1 MSRQRSHF
9 INIADQHHPRP
20 LVYALYLSVSIPTLE
35 ERLSLRTSHPTL
47 ADPKLAMTVLRDMN
61 RQLSIPTPEGGEGF
75 DKIYTLD
82 ELLQP
87 ANGDWTEEDLERVLG
102 LIRSEG
108 QAETGPRRV
117 VENRPAGTNNLRGR
131 GYDPS
136 RGINGRERGDHHAY
150 SRGGY
155 GGGGYGRDGNGA
167 GYIPRQEDRSWRP
180 YPQPSHPQSTDY
192 RAERPAY
199 QPNPQAGQHRNT
211 GYRTERPYPQ
221 YNNTGGAR
229 PPIAM
234 TDGPRP
240 PQSES
245 RPI

>member
-1 MSRQRSHF
+1 MSSQRSHF

-75 DKIYTLD
+75 DRIYTLD
-82 ELLQP
+82 ESLQP
-87 ANGDWTEEDLERVLG
+87 ANGNWTEEDLERVLG
-102 LIRSEG
+102 LIGAKG
-108 QAETGPRRV
+108 QAETVPRRAM
-117 VENRPAGTNNLRGR
+117 ENRSAAMNNSRGR

-136 RGINGRERGDHHAY
+136 RGMNGRGRVDHQAY
-150 SRGGY
+150 PRGGY
-155 GGGGYGRDGNGA
+155 SGGYGRGGSGA

-180 YPQPSHPQSTDY
+180 YPQPSHPQSTGY
-192 RAERPAY
+192 RAERPSY
-199 QPNPQAGQHRNT
+199 QSYPQPGQQHFT
-211 GYRTERPYPQ
+211 GYRTEPSYPQ
-221 YNNTGGAR
+221 YNNTGEAR
-229 PPIAM
+229 PSIAM
-234 TDGPRP
+234 TDRSMPSHP
-240 PQSES
+240 ES